1 MLIVIE
7 GQATLNLSNGH
18 GHASESQLYEVKFQ
32 DSFLRRTF
40 DPPIGVKFGQAA
52 LRHAQYVK
60 QDGGLEKMGSLLIGL
75 LLLLVPQT
83 SDCLQLTV
91 HPAEAST
98 VNLSTSL
105 PLDQCSI
112 CEFKD
117 QVVGNCFTS
126 LKIGSSE
133 NVTVHL
139 NCTEPR
145 KAISVQIENRIE
157 CTKTDCTP
165 ERGIVPAS
173 FLSGFNR
180 KFVWELMAPAETTLA
195 VNFSEYGLK
204 KVAEGDTCDDG
215 YRYTVDT
222 KGSDA
227 KQQSQPYC
235 RNVGSAYVTLPNQAT
250 LTLLVSQQEE
260 LPLSLFTVMPQ
271 PPQKRAIVPGQSVK
285 VTPEPNTRVIIS
297 RKQASSDCTVCVG
310 EGPSQTCA
318 PEQTL
323 SESLITT
330 VDFSCSKPQDVFSVE
345 VNRDLDCSKD
355 CNYNTIHP
363 ESSIF
368 EDFDRTFT
376 WDMKVAPSMAF
387 QLDFPAPGMRQI
399 PSSDH
404 CPDKHTYTILMYAR
418 AGAVSLG
425 TFCRNGT
432 ISRMQVLYKG
442 RVTLEV
448 PRDTDLISSDFKYSR
463 TSGSASAVVDATL
476 PRGQTNTDFFSARDI
491 PSDSVMKWNFV
502 VPPMHN
508 FTIQFLSC
516 VKPECQSKEVKVTY
530 QQNKVSIE
538 KALTDEQP
546 TNYQG
551 DFSLSLKN
559 CDAVRK
565 AGVAGFSLSYR
576 VSVFRSGYPDNC
588 TVDLQRFQGLSLQIE
603 NTNPASFCEF
613 RMDSVV
619 QEKIVVPAGSKVNLS
634 FLDCPSDELLLTAT
648 QTIEC
653 QNLSSCSVNGI
664 LLTIP
669 SLDLCLP
676 TPLRQFRWDLRVPE
690 QGSVELS
697 SPQGSLHQSVPEQEC
712 DGSVSLLVSDT
723 DGSNIGR
730 FCYRS
735 NQGTIQKVQIFSNV
749 TISAKADGTKDLSQ
763 QQGSIFNI
771 SFKSEITETLIY
783 TVSPLVSTSVLL
795 ATPSWPGAM
804 QSDSTVSWI
813 VTIPEE
819 YSAELLF
826 INVSQPRCE
835 RGHTRV
841 AIQEMGSS
849 EEESFRE
856 DERYNDKY
864 DIQSSFYLN
873 MSNCEPEHGT
883 FAALSKISLQKKT
896 RKLLSI
902 ILAVVGALLA
912 VMVIILAVVCVV
924 VRKKKRLI
932 NRSSIYI
939 PKGPVSLPG
948 DASYSKNRGENDS
961 PVYAS
966 IDDTMVY
973 GHLLAQ
979 DGHTDRRPGNFN
991 GQQVGTYR
999 TFTGPMETSSKESG
1013 CELDSGQGPEKDA
1026 YRPFLAPSET
1036 FIPARPRTPLDA
1048 VDSMGWDRRMMD
1060 NELYTFKNPADPN
1073 PIRLSAVEPL
1083 PPPEPEDSWSE
1094 SDEAEPQYDMPD
1106 M

>member
-1 MLIVIE
+1 
-7 GQATLNLSNGH
+7 S
-18 GHASESQLYEVKFQ
+18 
-32 DSFLRRTF
+32 
-40 DPPIGVKFGQAA
+40 
-52 LRHAQYVK
+52 
-60 QDGGLEKMGSLLIGL
+60 
-75 LLLLVPQT
+75 
-83 SDCLQLTV
+83 
-91 HPAEAST
+91 
-98 VNLSTSL
+98 
-105 PLDQCSI
+105 
-112 CEFKD
+112 
-117 QVVGNCFTS
+117 
-126 LKIGSSE
+126 
-133 NVTVHL
+133 
-139 NCTEPR
+139 
-145 KAISVQIENRIE
+145 
-157 CTKTDCTP
+157 
-165 ERGIVPAS
+165 
-173 FLSGFNR
+173 
-180 KFVWELMAPAETTLA
+180 
-195 VNFSEYGLK
+195 
-204 KVAEGDTCDDG
+204 
-215 YRYTVDT
+215 
-222 KGSDA
+222 
-227 KQQSQPYC
+227 
-235 RNVGSAYVTLPNQAT
+235 
-250 LTLLVSQQEE
+250 
-260 LPLSLFTVMPQ
+260 
-271 PPQKRAIVPGQSVK
+271 
-285 VTPEPNTRVIIS
+285 
-297 RKQASSDCTVCVG
+297 
-310 EGPSQTCA
+310 
-318 PEQTL
+318 
-323 SESLITT
+323 
-330 VDFSCSKPQDVFSVE
+330 
-345 VNRDLDCSKD
+345 DCSKD
-355 CNYNTIHP
+355 CNYNAIHP

-368 EDFDRTFT
+368 RDFDRTFT
-376 WDMKVAPSMAF
+376 WDMKVVSSMAF

-418 AGAVSLG
+418 AGTVSLG

-432 ISRMQVLYKG
+432 ISRIDCRNPEKGTELNTELCAVQYNRVNYKTQS
-442 RVTLEV
+442 VM
-448 PRDTDLISSDFKYSR
+448 
-463 TSGSASAVVDATL
+463 DATL
-476 PRGQTNTDFFSARDI
+476 PRGQTNTDFFSAHDI

-508 FTIQFLSC
+508 FTIQFLSY

-551 DFSLSLKN
+551 DFSLSLTN

-565 AGVAGFSLSYR
+565 AGVSYN
-576 VSVFRSGYPDNC
+576 VPIILFLADHC
-588 TVDLQRFQGLSLQIE
+588 TVDLQSFQGLSLQIE

-619 QEKIVVPAGSKVNLS
+619 QEKIVVPAGSKVDLS

-648 QTIEC
+648 QTIG
-653 QNLSSCSVNGI
+653 NHYSFPALNG
-664 LLTIP
+664 
-669 SLDLCLP
+669 SDM
-676 TPLRQFRWDLRVPE
+676 

-697 SPQGSLHQSVPEQEC
+697 SPQGSLHQSVPGQEC

-749 TISAKADGTKDLSQ
+749 TISFFSL
-763 QQGSIFNI
+763 F
-771 SFKSEITETLIY
+771 FTETLIY
-783 TVSPLVSTSVLL
+783 TVSPLVSTPVLL

-804 QSDSTVSWI
+804 KADSTISWI

-835 RGHTRV
+835 RSHTRV

-849 EEESFRE
+849 EEQSFRE
-856 DERYNDKY
+856 DEQYNDKY

-883 FAALSKISLQKKT
+883 FTALSKISLQKKT

-948 DASYSKNRGENDS
+948 DASFSKSRGENDS

-979 DGHTDRRPGNFN
+979 DGHTDRGPGNFN
-991 GQQVGTYR
+991 GHQVGTYR
-999 TFTGPMETSSKESG
+999 TFTSPMEIST
-1013 CELDSGQGPEKDA
+1013 
-1026 YRPFLAPSET
+1026 FLASKGTQEHI
-1036 FIPARPRTPLDA
+1036 FVNNKHR
-1048 VDSMGWDRRMMD
+1048 
-1060 NELYTFKNPADPN
+1060 
-1073 PIRLSAVEPL
+1073 
-1083 PPPEPEDSWSE
+1083 
-1094 SDEAEPQYDMPD
+1094 
-1106 M
+1106 